1 MVTADSKVLE
11 LVLVI
16 LSSFKVKKTAKHASN
31 LMARYLFGGGDGAIS
46 TFFSETG
53 TGKYVLRAL
62 LVDLK
67 PARDEVRTGISCT
80 YCQLYHPEQ
89 VISGNGD
96 AANNY
101 ARPII
106 RKLVVNCTQSRRA
119 SFARSLSLR
128 HWRRHWFGPRL
139 HYPRALLGIL

>member
-16 LSSFKVKKTAKHASN
+16 VSSFKVKQTAKHASN
-31 LMARYLFGGGDGAIS
+31 LMARYLFGGGDGAFN

-67 PARDEVRTGISCT
+67 PA
-80 YCQLYHPEQ
+80 
-89 VISGNGD
+89 
-96 AANNY
+96 
-101 ARPII
+101 
-106 RKLVVNCTQSRRA
+106 
-119 SFARSLSLR
+119 
-128 HWRRHWFGPRL
+128 
-139 HYPRALLGIL
+139 